1 MDRGI
6 WRAVV
11 CGIAKSQTQLST
23 HIGTHSQVKVT
34 VITWPEAP
42 SVPGEI
48 TEIFFSM
55 QNKE

>member
-6 WRAVV
+6 WRAIVHR
-11 CGIAKSQTQLST
+11 IAKSQTQLST
-23 HIGTHSQVKVT
+23 HIHTHSQVKVT
-34 VITWPEAP
+34 VIMWPETP

-55 QNKE
+55 QDKE